1 MPCSA
6 IGVVQH
12 PSCPTIRPPGPFPG
26 RRHHDL
32 QDTYLTCKIIWLW
45 KEFML
50 LIQALLTPLE
60 TFRWFSL
67 SKGFQMG
74 YGINAAAT
82 VWEEACDYAYRRL
95 QPFSLC
101 GTILAWVNELHPS
114 SHTRLRCCHNLG
126 PTPGSCSHIAA
137 LFQGERFQTTWI
149 QAAQQCLSE
158 GTENKSPSTSLIQ
171 PKEMKQKVPSCTTSH
186 ALT

>member
-1 MPCSA
+1 MPCGA

-12 PSCPTIRPPGPFPG
+12 PSSPNIKPPGPFPG
-26 RRHHDL
+26 RRHHGL
-32 QDTYLTCKIIWLW
+32 QDTYLTCKILWLW
-45 KEFML
+45 KERML

-60 TFRWFSL
+60 MLWFRF

-74 YGINAAAT
+74 YRINVVAR

-114 SHTRLRCCHNLG
+114 SHTRLRCCHSIG
-126 PTPGSCSHIAA
+126 PTQGSCSHIAV

-149 QAAQQCLSE
+149 QAAPQCSSK
-158 GTENKSPSTSLIQ
+158 GMENKSPSTSLIQ
-171 PKEMKQKVPSCTTSH
+171 TKEMKQKARSHTTSR